1 MLDRIQKPF
10 MTVDTGEAYQ
20 PLRLTYDL
28 YDSTA
33 LIAALNQINCLTKN
47 AAGDS
52 WNWYW
57 QAESEDLHFESLDSF
72 QKNPAAPVRLGTLLI
87 KHGIFYISL
96 PSFKR
101 ACLAVPFFHRLIS
114 QDVARIHHVDF
125 INKVFALDERLPQA
139 FVELFKEDELQAILK
154 KRNADYEKIQERCEH
169 AASVDEALAI
179 LKEYTESESK
189 KRLPFAERYLFD
201 FNDNPDPEIIFLSF
215 YIFLRGRELVAIKR
229 WFGETEYS
237 LADAAE
243 ETVEQVFGGMDIDIL
258 E

>member
-1 MLDRIQKPF
+1 MFDRLQKPF
-10 MTVDTGEAYQ
+10 MTVETGEAYQ

-33 LIAALNQINCLTKN
+33 LIAALNNMKCLTKG

-57 QAESEDLHFESLDSF
+57 KAESDDMHFESLDSF
-72 QKNPAAPVRLGTLLI
+72 RRNEEAPVRLGTLLV
-87 KHGIFYISL
+87 KNGHFYISM

-101 ACLAVPFFHRLIS
+101 ACLAVPFFHRVIS
-114 QDVARIHHVDF
+114 QDIAKIHHVDF
-125 INKVFALDERLPQA
+125 INKVFAIDERLPHG
-139 FVELFKEDELQAILK
+139 FSELFKEDELQRILES
-154 KRNADYEKIQERCEH
+154 RVSDYHAIQERCEH
-169 AASVDEALAI
+169 ADSVDEAFSI
-179 LKEYTESESK
+179 LKEYTTMESQ
-189 KRLPFAERYLFD
+189 KRLPFAERYVFD
-201 FNDNPDPEIIFLSF
+201 FNDATDPEIIFLSF

-229 WFGETEYS
+229 WFGETGYS